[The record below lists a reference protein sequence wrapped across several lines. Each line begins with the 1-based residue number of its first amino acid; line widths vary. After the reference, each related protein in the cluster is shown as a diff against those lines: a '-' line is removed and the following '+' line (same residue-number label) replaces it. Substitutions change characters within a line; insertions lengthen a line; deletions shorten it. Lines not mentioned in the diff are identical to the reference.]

1 MPTMGEMPM
10 PGGGCAMP
18 GGAGGAAVRCWP
30 APARPADAAYVS
42 STAATAVPEDAE
54 RLSGPAHPCEYP
66 NRQGIPALPRRRVWG
81 NWMSDGAG
89 ARTARRL
96 RSAVDPIGNLL
107 TEGFHLIALFAIGAA
122 TVWAAVHTFAAMLA
136 KGDPKLEDLLLLFI
150 YLEIGSMVGIYF
162 RTNHMPVRFL
172 IYVAITALTRHMI
185 VVVQI
190 ETAPEL
196 SILILAA
203 GTFVLALAVL
213 VIRYASFHYP
223 SGKGADSTED
233 A

>member
-1 MPTMGEMPM
+1 
-10 PGGGCAMP
+10 
-18 GGAGGAAVRCWP
+18 
-30 APARPADAAYVS
+30 
-42 STAATAVPEDAE
+42 
-54 RLSGPAHPCEYP
+54 
-66 NRQGIPALPRRRVWG
+66 
-81 NWMSDGAG
+81 MSDGAG
-89 ARTARRL
+89 ARTARTL
-96 RSAVDPIGNLL
+96 RSAADPIGNLL
-107 TEGFHLIALFAIGAA
+107 TEGFHLVALFAIGAA

-203 GTFVLALAVL
+203 GTLVLALAVL